1 MQMLCT
7 PYTEKVMEK
16 IVSMQEPAEPL
27 KQRIVH
33 AASQLFTSGG
43 YEALSMRRVAQQA
56 GCSQMAMYRHFANK
70 EALVQHICADL
81 YNRFTVRM
89 NEEIAGEPD
98 AQKKLRRF
106 ITALLDFAE
115 QYPDHYSLIFLV
127 RHADPEVV
135 ATREQLGRQFL
146 EGIATIVREALP
158 TGTSLTHVR
167 ATLRRMMETLHGTTA
182 LWIAHP
188 TAYRLTRQRAIED
201 IETTWNLLLR
211 S

>member
-1 MQMLCT
+1 MKKTL
-7 PYTEKVMEK
+7 PIPEA
-16 IVSMQEPAEPL
+16 AEPL

-33 AASQLFTSGG
+33 AASELFTSGG
-43 YEALSMRRVAQQA
+43 YDALSMRRVAQEA

-70 EALVQHICADL
+70 EALVQHICTNL

-98 AQKKLRRF
+98 AQKKLHRF

-135 ATREQLGRQFL
+135 ATREQLGQQFL
-146 EGIATIVREALP
+146 DGITSIVREALP
-158 TGTSLTHVR
+158 KETSLSHVR

-182 LWIAHP
+182 LWLAHP
-188 TAYRLTRQRAIED
+188 TAYRITRQRAIED
-201 IETTWNLLLR
+201 IETIWHFLLN
-211 S
+211 SAGSSAVA